1 MIAEGLEVRAR
12 ALGERRA
19 RRVKSALA
27 DAMKAEAPAG
37 VRIEEVAEG
46 VALVGR
52 GLIRRWAID
61 PALRWLVERTK
72 R

>member
-1 MIAEGLEVRAR
+1 VTLEGLEAR
-12 ALGERRA
+12 AEALAERRTHQ
-19 RRVKSALA
+19 VKSALA
-27 DAMKAEAPAG
+27 DALKAQAPAG
-37 VRIEEVAEG
+37 VRIEEGPEG
-46 VALVGR
+46 VALAGR